1 MSFKSTQNSHVFD
14 CISLKLVKVGRTVIF
29 SLSPE
34 AEPTRNY
41 IKAYRA
47 NVWDQAN
54 NTMQSSKVS
63 QLQVMFPDMDAGTI
77 SSVLGAK
84 NDNVDQAIEALLAL
98 NVTTLSEED
107 KKRAKDSNFNEVLQK
122 VNGEPSFLCLF
133 VLNRMYAG
141 SPDAQRQHRNSSCR

>member
-1 MSFKSTQNSHVFD
+1 VRAATKRPTE
-14 CISLKLVKVGRTVIF
+14 RTFGI
-29 SLSPE
+29 
-34 AEPTRNY
+34 NQ
-41 IKAYRA
+41 A
-47 NVWDQAN
+47 NNN

-122 VNGEPSFLCLF
+122 VTANLFPLF
-133 VLNRMYAG
+133 VW
-141 SPDAQRQHRNSSCR
+141 S